1 MKALDRLNFYFF
13 DTSALIKRYH
23 KEKGSETVDSILDG
37 KNNVIV
43 ISNLT
48 IIETTSAFVRKRNE
62 RKISS
67 DELNIVLS
75 KFYADVLEKYIV
87 IDLDNEHFKKSLDF
101 ILKDN
106 LRTLDSLQLAVA
118 TDLKNLKVAFVCS
131 DTTLCNVA
139 QKFFTVLNPEET

>member
-23 KEKGSETVDSILDG
+23 KEKGSETVDNILDG
-37 KNNVIV
+37 KDNVIV

-48 IIETTSAFVRKRNE
+48 IIETTSAFARKRNE

-87 IDLDNEHFKKSLDF
+87 INLDSEHFKKSLDF
-101 ILKDN
+101 ILSEN

-118 TDLKNLKVAFVCS
+118 TVLKNLEVTFVCS
-131 DTTLCNVA
+131 DKMLCNVA
-139 QKFFTVLNPEET
+139 QKFFSILNPEET

>member
-37 KNNVIV
+37 KDNIIV

-48 IIETTSAFVRKRNE
+48 IIETTSAFARKRNE

-87 IDLDNEHFKKSLDF
+87 VNLDSEHFKKSLDF
-101 ILKDN
+101 ILSEN

-118 TDLKNLKVAFVCS
+118 TVLKNLEVTFVCT
-131 DTTLCNVA
+131 DKMLCNVA
-139 QKFFTVLNPEET
+139 RKFFTILNPEET